1 MDLLT
6 CTNTFVS
13 HADRLIGLFSTFLVL
28 LVLFSLLITFSLFS
42 LLITFSLFSLFSTVF
57 LFTVFHFFQRFGHR
71 VGRQLHVQRGAENF
85 ASGGARLA
93 RQAHARGDE
102 CLCGVVW

>member
-13 HADRLIGLFSTFLVL
+13 HADRLIGLFSTCLVL

-42 LLITFSLFSLFSTVF
+42 LLITFSLFSLFS
-57 LFTVFHFFQRFGHR
+57 LFSFSLFFTFFQRFGHR

>member
-1 MDLLT
+1 MNLPFDLHQYFCFT
-6 CTNTFVS
+6 RRSTDWIIVNFFGSFGTVFTF
-13 HADRLIGLFSTFLVL
+13 A
-28 LVLFSLLITFSLFS
+28 LFS
-42 LLITFSLFSLFSTVF
+42 LLITFSLFSLFSF
-57 LFTVFHFFQRFGHR
+57 SLFFTFFQRFGHR

>member
-1 MDLLT
+1 MDLLP

-42 LLITFSLFSLFSTVF
+42 LLITFSLFSLFSF
-57 LFTVFHFFQRFGHR
+57 SLFFTFFQRFGHR

>member
-42 LLITFSLFSLFSTVF
+42 LFSFSLF
-57 LFTVFHFFQRFGHR
+57 FTFFQRFGHR

-85 ASGGARLA
+85 ASGGAGLA